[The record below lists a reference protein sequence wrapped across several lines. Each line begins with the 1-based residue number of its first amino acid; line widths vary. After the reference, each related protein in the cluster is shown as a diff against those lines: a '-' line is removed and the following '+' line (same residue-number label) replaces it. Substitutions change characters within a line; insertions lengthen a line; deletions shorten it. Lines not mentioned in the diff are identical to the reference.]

1 MRSIAT
7 LALMAGTVAIAS
19 GQSQPRFRADVD
31 LLVVSA
37 IVRDAGNALVR
48 GLARDDF
55 ELLEDGKPVDIATF
69 AEAGTDARASLD
81 DGRFLVLLLD
91 DYSTHPQYTQRIKDV
106 AYGFVNRMGPKDV
119 MSVVMLNGGSSVTT
133 QRPAEVRAAIDRS
146 KAYGKAFVSPT
157 NPSRH
162 AMDNISSLAAQLARV
177 PHRRK
182 VIVCIGPAA
191 TFNPATHVS
200 GSQGEAGIAMRDT
213 ARANVTT
220 YVIDPLGLT
229 EKRALSTGPI
239 DDGVSKNPGI
249 EDKGQGFR
257 LVPGRLR
264 LRNRRPRLRQ
274 HQRLRHGDH
283 PGVGRERQLLPARL
297 RAGTARQPAP
307 FDRGSHQEA
316 GPERAGAAHA
326 PGRYAAYRLSAYCGS
341 FSIAALRAS
350 AFSFMRGCAMA
361 TSTRFSAMPL
371 PPVRA

>member
-1 MRSIAT
+1 M
-7 LALMAGTVAIAS
+7 
-19 GQSQPRFRADVD
+19 
-31 LLVVSA
+31 
-37 IVRDAGNALVR
+37 R
-48 GLARDDF
+48 GLTRDDF
-55 ELLEDGKPVDIATF
+55 ELLEDGKPVNIATF

-81 DGRFLVLLLD
+81 DGRFVVLLLD

-182 VIVCIGPAA
+182 VLVCIGPAA

-200 GSQGEAGIAMRDT
+200 GNQGEAGIAMRDT

-229 EKRALSTGPI
+229 EKRALSTRPI
-239 DDGVSKNPGI
+239 DDARLHDSWHRRQRPGLSPLP
-249 EDKGQGFR
+249 GRFR
-257 LVPGRLR
+257 LRELAASPSPTPTTTP
-264 LRNRRPRLRQ
+264 RRSTRS
-274 HQRLRHGDH
+274 GK
-283 PGVGRERQLLPARL
+283 
-297 RAGTARQPAP
+297 RAGTTTC
-307 FDRGSHQEA
+307 S
-316 GPERAGAAHA
+316 
-326 PGRYAAYRLSAYCGS
+326 
-341 FSIAALRAS
+341 
-350 AFSFMRGCAMA
+350 A
-361 TSTRFSAMPL
+361 TSRHGATTGAIRSRFAS
-371 PPVRA
+371 RSRT

>member
-48 GLARDDF
+48 GLTRDDF
-55 ELLEDGKPVDIATF
+55 ELLEDGKRVDIATF

-146 KAYGKAFVSPT
+146 KGYGKAFVSPT

-182 VIVCIGPAA
+182 VLVCIGPAA

-200 GSQGEAGIAMRDT
+200 GNQGEAGIAMRDT

-229 EKRALSTGPI
+229 EKRALSTRSI
-239 DDGVSKNPGI
+239 DDGVATNPGI

-257 LVPGRLR
+257 MYQDGFAFESGGLAFANTNDYRSAIDQVWEESGNYYLIGYEPARR
-264 LRNRRPRLRQ
+264 DNRR
-274 HQRLRHGDH
+274 H
-283 PGVGRERQLLPARL
+283 
-297 RAGTARQPAP
+297 
-307 FDRGSHQEA
+307 
-316 GPERAGAAHA
+316 
-326 PGRYAAYRLSAYCGS
+326 
-341 FSIAALRAS
+341 SIEVRIKKPDLN
-350 AFSFMRGCAMA
+350 
-361 TSTRFSAMPL
+361 
-371 PPVRA
+371 VRARRTRG